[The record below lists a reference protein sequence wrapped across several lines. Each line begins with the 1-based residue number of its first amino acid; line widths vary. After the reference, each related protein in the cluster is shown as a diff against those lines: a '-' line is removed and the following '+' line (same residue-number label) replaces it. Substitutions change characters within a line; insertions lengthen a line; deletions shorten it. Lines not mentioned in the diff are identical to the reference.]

1 MKKFIVLD
9 INHGGDIL
17 ASIIKDRGNHVIAYD
32 IYKTRKDKKQILN
45 QKGIEVINSVDR
57 DFSDYTVVY
66 PIHCPNRFLSFFS
79 NNEKMTHHE
88 IVKLL
93 FMEEKSTNALIEIT
107 GSKGKT
113 TTSYIL
119 AYLLSFEE
127 ETYLNSSR
135 GFEKLTKGQ
144 PELVESDKSIT
155 PGYTAYLLSQYN
167 EGAYVLEE
175 SLGVSGIGDISIL
188 TSTNPI
194 YEIKEGGGNS
204 LEAKK
209 QIFSLSEGTILIDG
223 NDKNANYFANK
234 CGKEVFRAWKD
245 AFIEIPDGLEIGK
258 DVDSLIYIDEKE
270 LYVKLSGN
278 YLLAGYATPI
288 LFGTLSLKLLNKDL
302 NKIPDYLSRF
312 DGVEKKL
319 LVSKNNGFTKITDK
333 SGGFSEDSLRYILSI
348 LKNNYDTSFNR
359 INLIIDICD
368 QSHCQKINSIKLDE
382 VVGEFNN
389 FIDNAFCRGIQDFE
403 RFKYLRDFQEL
414 EIKKG
419 DLIIECGK

>member
-1 MKKFIVLD
+1 
-9 INHGGDIL
+9 
-17 ASIIKDRGNHVIAYD
+17 
-32 IYKTRKDKKQILN
+32 
-45 QKGIEVINSVDR
+45 
-57 DFSDYTVVY
+57 
-66 PIHCPNRFLSFFS
+66 
-79 NNEKMTHHE
+79 MTHHE

-144 PELVESDKSIT
+144 SELVESDKSIT

-167 EGAYVLEE
+167 EGSYVLEE

-234 CGKEVFRAWKD
+234 CGKEVFRAWED